1 MSLIVSKNIKNKIF
15 VAFLHHRCVPG
26 FFLLIRCCFPATILT
41 VWTTLGCDLPGG
53 EKSRHTAVRS
63 LCRRRRQFAVAHMIL
78 GKEGVLAKASL
89 PSTAHL

>member
-1 MSLIVSKNIKNKIF
+1 MSLIVSKEKNRF
-15 VAFLHHRCVPG
+15 VVFLNYSCVPG
-26 FFLLIRCCFPATILT
+26 FFLLIRFWFPAAI
-41 VWTTLGCDLPGG
+41 WRCGGTLGCDLPVG

-63 LCRRRRQFAVAHMIL
+63 LCRRQFAVAHMIL